1 MNPERYITRKQ
12 EEATRI
18 NDAVDEYYDAHPRT
32 KKSAGELADEI
43 IKKDAAPIP
52 YRAIP
57 EEQQDWHRNMNA
69 AGVRALQDGFLEVT
83 RWDNTGQYVEK
94 PKKLKQTVADLPAAI
109 RMQDHILN
117 NYRGET
123 TERQSESAKLESI
136 QEVIQ
141 YANHLLNEWK
151 VADTETK
158 QELQTELA
166 DVVLQ
171 LEKCRN
177 EFKIEVRAQAKAV
190 LPLTDSRG
198 RENPSALAART
209 IGALNNLTERITQMR
224 LIAPQIALRKEVLIL
239 EQRRLE
245 KTLRRTDSLLS
256 GVLHH
261 SVFSERSNSLPER
274 RIRDNEVA
282 ILETKLGQ
290 ALHELESVYAAPY
303 QQIAT
308 QARFFISRIKKLFHS
323 KDSIINNREVIIET
337 LADVQ
342 EILRTNPKNFK

>member
-1 MNPERYITRKQ
+1 MSPERYITKKQ
-12 EEATRI
+12 EEANRI
-18 NDAVDEYYDAHPRT
+18 NDAVDEYYDTHPRT
-32 KKSAGELADEI
+32 KKSADELAAEI
-43 IKKDAAPIP
+43 IKKEATPIP

-57 EEQQDWHRNMNA
+57 EEQQDWQHNMNA
-69 AGVRALQDGFLEVT
+69 AGVRALQEGFLEIK
-83 RWDNTGQYVEK
+83 RWDNTGKYTEK
-94 PKKLKQTVADLPAAI
+94 PKRLKQTVEDLPSAI

-117 NYRGET
+117 NYRGEA
-123 TERQSESAKLESI
+123 EVHKSESSKLESI

-141 YANHLLNEWK
+141 YANHLLNEWN

-158 QELQTELA
+158 QELQIQLA

-177 EFKIEVRAQAKAV
+177 EFKIDARDQAKAV
-190 LPLTDSRG
+190 VSLKDSRG

-209 IGALNNLTERITQMR
+209 VGALNSLTERINQMR

-245 KTLRRTDSLLS
+245 KALRRADSLLS

-261 SVFSERSNSLPER
+261 SVFSEKTNSLPAQ

-290 ALHELESVYAAPY
+290 ALHELETVYAAPY
-303 QQIAT
+303 HHIAE
-308 QARFFISRIKKLFHS
+308 QARFFISRIKKLFRS

-342 EILRTNPKNFK
+342 EILRTNPKDL